1 MTTPITT
8 SAIFKAPDVFDAGSR
23 AHFTVDADLR
33 EEEDLRAFVLAI
45 SARANVIEIGTPTS
59 SACRFAVENNGV
71 TAADLSTLSG
81 ETVTAFA
88 Y

>member
-1 MTTPITT
+1 MTTPVTT

-23 AHFTVDADLR
+23 AHFSVAADLR

-45 SARANVIEIGTPTS
+45 SARANVVEIGTPLVG
-59 SACRFAVENNGV
+59 ACRFAIENNGV
-71 TAADLSTLSG
+71 TAAQLSTLSG
-81 ETVTAFA
+81 ETVTDFA